1 MSIDTMQDPTA
12 AAHAGGNGGSTAL
25 DDEVVQALRKQI
37 AARKVRVDE
46 LHAALAEIEPEL
58 KRYERAL
65 ALLTGEAPQLGR
77 KKRDPNAA
85 RVRTLPSGIS
95 EERMGDIREAILRYC
110 QDHDEFRQ
118 VDIRS
123 TLEGTLAK
131 SSIMAN
137 AFERMRQDGFIRM
150 ARQEGNAKWFRLTR
164 EAQREADA

>member
-1 MSIDTMQDPTA
+1 MKSSRRCASKSP
-12 AAHAGGNGGSTAL
+12 
-25 DDEVVQALRKQI
+25 R
-37 AARKVRVDE
+37 ARCAWTSCTPRWS
-46 LHAALAEIEPEL
+46 EIEPEL

-123 TLEGTLAK
+123 TLKGTLAK

-150 ARQEGNAKWFRLTR
+150 ARQEGRR
-164 EAQREADA
+164 QVVSPDARGPAGS